1 MVNKNSKKRIKQV
14 KIILITL
21 LTLLIARLVVIINDT
36 KIISAS
42 ASNYNESEIIRNENY
57 KLLDVNYEEII
68 DCETKFMLVIDKD
81 TFLLNNAV
89 QNADEI
95 LTFYYIMEDDKFGF
109 SFYDIN
115 KASGKIKYEI
125 SKSAYEQMLGIVE
138 NLKGVY
144 MYKYNEVG
152 EIATWSI
159 ENILKSTQ
167 AFSNNKDKSKNS
179 LEVFIG
185 ESTKNNTTD
194 MVTFEKSEDGTYN
207 EKKSKNKNININ
219 INIQLT
225 LDKKLQKIT
234 REILSK
240 EEFVNFPNAGAVI
253 IESDTGKIL
262 SMAQKDE
269 TQPNLITGGG
279 QISGYEPGSIF
290 KILTLEAAMDY
301 LNIDLN
307 DKQVCK
313 GEKCNK
319 SHGELTILEAF
330 KVSCNEVFAKLG
342 AEIGAEKLI
351 NFAKNQGLFQNLL
364 GLDVE
369 SGMEIIG
376 TYNENGNVEDLSI
389 GQSMQVNL
397 LQMTSII
404 STIINDGQ
412 YVKPYILDKFV
423 DDDNNTLESFGE
435 EKIKVISKDIS
446 DNVKYAMNQTVLSG
460 TANISNI
467 EGIEVGAKTGTAEGN
482 DGDSIY
488 GWFVGYCNINNK
500 YYSIGVFVPNI
511 EKIGG
516 ENTGGSTAGVIFRD
530 IVMELK
536 EYYNKN

>member
-207 EKKSKNKNININ
+207 EKKSKNININ

-467 EGIEVGAKTGTAEGN
+467 EGIEVGAKTGTAEGS

>member
-21 LTLLIARLVVIINDT
+21 LILLIARLVVIINDT

-207 EKKSKNKNININ
+207 EKKSKNKNIN

-467 EGIEVGAKTGTAEGN
+467 EGIEVGAKTGTAEGS

>member
-14 KIILITL
+14 NIILITL
-21 LTLLIARLVVIINDT
+21 LTLLIVRLVVIINDT

-42 ASNYNESEIIRNENY
+42 TSNYNESEIIRNENY
-57 KLLDVNYEEII
+57 KLLDANYEEIV
-68 DCETKFMLVIDKD
+68 DCETKFVLVIDKD

-89 QNADEI
+89 QNADKI
-95 LTFYYIMEDDKFGF
+95 LTFYYIMKDDKLDF

-125 SKSAYEQMLGIVE
+125 SKSAYEQMLGVVE

-152 EIATWSI
+152 KIATWSI

-167 AFSNNKDKSKNS
+167 SFSDNKDKSKNS

-207 EKKSKNKNININ
+207 EKKSKNKNIN

-467 EGIEVGAKTGTAEGN
+467 EGIEVGAKTGTAEGS
-482 DGDSIY
+482 DGESIY

>member
-125 SKSAYEQMLGIVE
+125 SKSSYEQMLGIVE

-207 EKKSKNKNININ
+207 EKKSKNKNIN

-460 TANISNI
+460 TANILNI

>member
-21 LTLLIARLVVIINDT
+21 LILLIARLVVIINDT

-467 EGIEVGAKTGTAEGN
+467 EGIEVGAKTGTAEGS

>member
-207 EKKSKNKNININ
+207 EKKSKNKNIN

-467 EGIEVGAKTGTAEGN
+467 EGIEVGAKTGTAEGS

-511 EKIGG
+511 EKIDG

>member
-152 EIATWSI
+152 KIATWSI

-167 AFSNNKDKSKNS
+167 SFSNNKDKSKNS

-207 EKKSKNKNININ
+207 EKKSKNKN

-389 GQSMQVNL
+389 GQSMQVSL

-423 DDDNNTLESFGE
+423 DDDNNTLENFGE

-467 EGIEVGAKTGTAEGN
+467 EGIEVGAKTGTAEGS
-482 DGDSIY
+482 DVESIY

>member
-115 KASGKIKYEI
+115 KASGKIKYES

-207 EKKSKNKNININ
+207 EKKSKNKNIN

-467 EGIEVGAKTGTAEGN
+467 EGIEVGAKTGTAEGS

>member
-219 INIQLT
+219 IQLT

-351 NFAKNQGLFQNLL
+351 NFSKNQGLFQNLL

-467 EGIEVGAKTGTAEGN
+467 EGIEVGAKTGTAEGS

>member
-1 MVNKNSKKRIKQV
+1 MVIKNSKNRIKQV

-207 EKKSKNKNININ
+207 EKKSKNKNIN

-467 EGIEVGAKTGTAEGN
+467 EGIEVGAKTGTAEGS

>member
-207 EKKSKNKNININ
+207 EKKSKNKNIN

-467 EGIEVGAKTGTAEGN
+467 EGIEVGAKTGTAEGS

>member
-1 MVNKNSKKRIKQV
+1 
-14 KIILITL
+14 
-21 LTLLIARLVVIINDT
+21 
-36 KIISAS
+36 
-42 ASNYNESEIIRNENY
+42 
-57 KLLDVNYEEII
+57 
-68 DCETKFMLVIDKD
+68 
-81 TFLLNNAV
+81 
-89 QNADEI
+89 
-95 LTFYYIMEDDKFGF
+95 
-109 SFYDIN
+109 
-115 KASGKIKYEI
+115 
-125 SKSAYEQMLGIVE
+125 
-138 NLKGVY
+138 

-152 EIATWSI
+152 KIATWSI

-167 AFSNNKDKSKNS
+167 SFSNNKDKSKNS

-207 EKKSKNKNININ
+207 EKKSKNKN

-389 GQSMQVNL
+389 GQSMQVSL

-423 DDDNNTLESFGE
+423 DDDNNTLENFGE

-467 EGIEVGAKTGTAEGN
+467 EGIEVGAKTGTAEGS
-482 DGDSIY
+482 DGESIY

>member
-159 ENILKSTQ
+159 ENILKSAQ

-207 EKKSKNKNININ
+207 EKKSKNKNIN

-467 EGIEVGAKTGTAEGN
+467 EGIEVGAKTGTAEGS

>member
-219 INIQLT
+219 IQLT

-301 LNIDLN
+301 LDIDLN

-467 EGIEVGAKTGTAEGN
+467 EGIEVGAKTGTAEGS

>member
-219 INIQLT
+219 IQLT

-240 EEFVNFPNAGAVI
+240 EEFVNFPNVGAVI

-467 EGIEVGAKTGTAEGN
+467 EGIEVGAKTGTAEGS

>member
-1 MVNKNSKKRIKQV
+1 MVNKNSKNRIKQV

-207 EKKSKNKNININ
+207 EKKSKNKNIN

-467 EGIEVGAKTGTAEGN
+467 EGIEVGAKTGTAEGS

>member
-179 LEVFIG
+179 IEVFIG

-207 EKKSKNKNININ
+207 EKKSKNKNIN

-467 EGIEVGAKTGTAEGN
+467 EGIEVGAKTGTAEGS

>member
-1 MVNKNSKKRIKQV
+1 
-14 KIILITL
+14 
-21 LTLLIARLVVIINDT
+21 
-36 KIISAS
+36 
-42 ASNYNESEIIRNENY
+42 
-57 KLLDVNYEEII
+57 
-68 DCETKFMLVIDKD
+68 MLVIDKD

-219 INIQLT
+219 IQLT

-269 TQPNLITGGG
+269 IMDIEELAFNLVKKLEVDFKDELMTRYKLEHLSEETIENLDNIARKRGCL
-279 QISGYEPGSIF
+279 ISGG
-290 KILTLEAAMDY
+290 
-301 LNIDLN
+301 NIDYN
-307 DKQVCK
+307 RIAV
-313 GEKCNK
+313 
-319 SHGELTILEAF
+319 IL
-330 KVSCNEVFAKLG
+330 
-342 AEIGAEKLI
+342 
-351 NFAKNQGLFQNLL
+351 
-364 GLDVE
+364 LDE
-369 SGMEIIG
+369 FRGG
-376 TYNENGNVEDLSI
+376 
-389 GQSMQVNL
+389 
-397 LQMTSII
+397 
-404 STIINDGQ
+404 
-412 YVKPYILDKFV
+412 
-423 DDDNNTLESFGE
+423 
-435 EKIKVISKDIS
+435 
-446 DNVKYAMNQTVLSG
+446 
-460 TANISNI
+460 
-467 EGIEVGAKTGTAEGN
+467 
-482 DGDSIY
+482 
-488 GWFVGYCNINNK
+488 
-500 YYSIGVFVPNI
+500 
-511 EKIGG
+511 KIGRISL
-516 ENTGGSTAGVIFRD
+516 ERP
-530 IVMELK
+530 
-536 EYYNKN
+536 

>member
-219 INIQLT
+219 IQLT

-404 STIINDGQ
+404 GTIINDGQ

-467 EGIEVGAKTGTAEGN
+467 EGIEVGAKTGTAEGS

>member
-21 LTLLIARLVVIINDT
+21 LILLIARLVVIINDT

-219 INIQLT
+219 T
-225 LDKKLQKIT
+225 LQKI
-234 REILSK
+234 
-240 EEFVNFPNAGAVI
+240 
-253 IESDTGKIL
+253 
-262 SMAQKDE
+262 
-269 TQPNLITGGG
+269 
-279 QISGYEPGSIF
+279 
-290 KILTLEAAMDY
+290 
-301 LNIDLN
+301 
-307 DKQVCK
+307 
-313 GEKCNK
+313 
-319 SHGELTILEAF
+319 
-330 KVSCNEVFAKLG
+330 
-342 AEIGAEKLI
+342 
-351 NFAKNQGLFQNLL
+351 
-364 GLDVE
+364 
-369 SGMEIIG
+369 
-376 TYNENGNVEDLSI
+376 
-389 GQSMQVNL
+389 
-397 LQMTSII
+397 
-404 STIINDGQ
+404 
-412 YVKPYILDKFV
+412 
-423 DDDNNTLESFGE
+423 
-435 EKIKVISKDIS
+435 
-446 DNVKYAMNQTVLSG
+446 
-460 TANISNI
+460 
-467 EGIEVGAKTGTAEGN
+467 
-482 DGDSIY
+482 
-488 GWFVGYCNINNK
+488 
-500 YYSIGVFVPNI
+500 
-511 EKIGG
+511 
-516 ENTGGSTAGVIFRD
+516 
-530 IVMELK
+530 
-536 EYYNKN
+536 

>member
-219 INIQLT
+219 IQLT

-253 IESDTGKIL
+253 IELDTGKIL

-460 TANISNI
+460 TANILNI

>member
-185 ESTKNNTTD
+185 ESTKNNTTN
-194 MVTFEKSEDGTYN
+194 MVTFEKGEDGTYN
-207 EKKSKNKNININ
+207 EKKSKNKNIN

-467 EGIEVGAKTGTAEGN
+467 EGIEVGAKTGTAEGS

>member
-219 INIQLT
+219 IQLT

-423 DDDNNTLESFGE
+423 DDDNNTLENFGE

-467 EGIEVGAKTGTAEGN
+467 EGIEVGAKTGTAEGS

>member
-152 EIATWSI
+152 KIATWSI

-167 AFSNNKDKSKNS
+167 SFSNNKDKSKNS

-207 EKKSKNKNININ
+207 EKKSKNKN

-423 DDDNNTLESFGE
+423 DDDNNTLENFGE

-482 DGDSIY
+482 DGKSIY

>member
-21 LTLLIARLVVIINDT
+21 LILLIARLVVIINDT

-219 INIQLT
+219 IQLT

-269 TQPNLITGGG
+269 TQPNLITGAG

-467 EGIEVGAKTGTAEGN
+467 EGIEVGAKTGTAEGS

>member
-219 INIQLT
+219 IQLT

-423 DDDNNTLESFGE
+423 DDDNNALESFGE

-467 EGIEVGAKTGTAEGN
+467 EGIEVGAKTGTAEGS

>member
-21 LTLLIARLVVIINDT
+21 ITLLIARLVVIINDT

-207 EKKSKNKNININ
+207 EKKSKNKNIN

-467 EGIEVGAKTGTAEGN
+467 EGIEVGAKTGTAEGS

-511 EKIGG
+511 EKISG

>member
-21 LTLLIARLVVIINDT
+21 ITLLIARLVVIINDT

-42 ASNYNESEIIRNENY
+42 ASNYNESEIIRKENY
-57 KLLDVNYEEII
+57 HLLDVNYEEII

-194 MVTFEKSEDGTYN
+194 MVTFEKSEDCTYN
-207 EKKSKNKNININ
+207 EKKSKNKNIN

-467 EGIEVGAKTGTAEGN
+467 EGIEVGAKTGTAEGS

>member
-207 EKKSKNKNININ
+207 EKKSKNKNIN

>member
-219 INIQLT
+219 IQLT

-240 EEFVNFPNAGAVI
+240 EEFVNFPNAGAII

-376 TYNENGNVEDLSI
+376 TYNKNGNVEDLSI

-467 EGIEVGAKTGTAEGN
+467 EGIEVGAKTGTAEGS

>member
-115 KASGKIKYEI
+115 KASRKIKYEI

-207 EKKSKNKNININ
+207 EKKSKNKNIN

-467 EGIEVGAKTGTAEGN
+467 EGIEVGAKTGTAEGS

>member
-185 ESTKNNTTD
+185 ESTKNNTTN

-207 EKKSKNKNININ
+207 EKKSKNKNIN

-467 EGIEVGAKTGTAEGN
+467 EGIEVGAKTGTAEGS

>member
-21 LTLLIARLVVIINDT
+21 ITLLIARLVFIINDT

-207 EKKSKNKNININ
+207 EKKSKNKNIN

-467 EGIEVGAKTGTAEGN
+467 EGIEVGAKTGTAEGS

>member
-21 LTLLIARLVVIINDT
+21 LILLIARLVVIINDT

-207 EKKSKNKNININ
+207 EKKSKNKNIN

-467 EGIEVGAKTGTAEGN
+467 EGIEVGAKTGTAEGS

-516 ENTGGSTAGVIFRD
+516 ENNGGSTAGVIFRD

>member
-207 EKKSKNKNININ
+207 EKKSKNKNIN

-467 EGIEVGAKTGTAEGN
+467 EGIEVGAKTGTAEGS

-511 EKIGG
+511 EKISG

>member
-14 KIILITL
+14 KIILIIL

-207 EKKSKNKNININ
+207 EKKSKNKNIN

-467 EGIEVGAKTGTAEGN
+467 EGIEVGAKTGTAEGS

>member
-1 MVNKNSKKRIKQV
+1 
-14 KIILITL
+14 
-21 LTLLIARLVVIINDT
+21 
-36 KIISAS
+36 
-42 ASNYNESEIIRNENY
+42 
-57 KLLDVNYEEII
+57 
-68 DCETKFMLVIDKD
+68 MLVIDKD

-167 AFSNNKDKSKNS
+167 SFSNNKDKSKNS

-207 EKKSKNKNININ
+207 EKKSKNKN

-307 DKQVCK
+307 DKHVCK

-423 DDDNNTLESFGE
+423 DDDDNTLENFGE
-435 EKIKVISKDIS
+435 EK
-446 DNVKYAMNQTVLSG
+446 
-460 TANISNI
+460 
-467 EGIEVGAKTGTAEGN
+467 
-482 DGDSIY
+482 
-488 GWFVGYCNINNK
+488 
-500 YYSIGVFVPNI
+500 
-511 EKIGG
+511 
-516 ENTGGSTAGVIFRD
+516 
-530 IVMELK
+530 LK
-536 EYYNKN
+536 

>member
-219 INIQLT
+219 IQLT

-423 DDDNNTLESFGE
+423 DDDNNTLENFGE

-467 EGIEVGAKTGTAEGN
+467 EGIEVGAKTGTAEGSG
-482 DGDSIY
+482 GDSIY